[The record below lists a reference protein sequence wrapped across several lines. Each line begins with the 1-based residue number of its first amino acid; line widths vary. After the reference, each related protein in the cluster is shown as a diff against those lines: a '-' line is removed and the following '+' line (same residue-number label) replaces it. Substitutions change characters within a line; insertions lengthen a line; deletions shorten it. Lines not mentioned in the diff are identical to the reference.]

1 MGGLQLTESFGEI
14 RNLTKI
20 IVDILLACQ
29 PLTAKQIYFKL
40 GRDGISITYQAIHK
54 KLLLMLREQILKK
67 NGLEYSIN
75 QVWLDKI
82 EEFSTSVRERLR
94 KRNRLLVTQL
104 NKKNFSANQKL
115 IKVISFDLG
124 GALFNNQ
131 FDELLWRR
139 EIPKAYAEQY
149 GLSREKAFEEV
160 TSEYSRL
167 WGKVTG
173 WRNPEFWLKHFSLNK
188 NFKNIIKGI
197 KGEIFAYLDVEPILK
212 KLSKEYHLVIISHA
226 EENIMKTKIKL
237 AGFDKYFTRIF
248 STGSN
253 FNKMTKDADIYR
265 EICEMLKIQPEEMVH
280 VGNDLTI
287 DYKIPTSIG
296 INAFLIDRIGHSKE
310 HFVVR
315 DLYRFEEKLKEMEK
329 EFI

>member
-1 MGGLQLTESFGEI
+1 MGGLQLTESFGES
-14 RNLTKI
+14 RQLTKI

-29 PLTAKQIYFKL
+29 PLTARQIFFKL
-40 GRDGISITYQAIHK
+40 GKEGTSITYQAVHK
-54 KLLLMLREQILKK
+54 KLLLMLREQVLKK
-67 NGLEYSIN
+67 EGLQYLIN

-82 EEFSTSVRERLR
+82 DEFSTSLRERLR
-94 KRNRLLVTQL
+94 KRNRLVTQL
-104 NKKNFSANQKL
+104 NKKNLDSSQKM

-167 WGKVTG
+167 WGKVNG

-188 NFKNIIKGI
+188 SFKEVTTGI
-197 KGEIFAYLDVEPILK
+197 KSEIFAYLDVEPILK

-226 EENIMKTKIKL
+226 EENMMKTKLKL
-237 AGFDKYFTRIF
+237 AGFDKYFARVF
-248 STGSN
+248 SIGTD

-280 VGNDLTI
+280 VGNDLTL

-296 INAFLIDRIGHSKE
+296 INAFLIDRIGHGKE
-310 HFVVR
+310 QFIVR
-315 DLYRFEEKLKEMEK
+315 DLYRFEERLKEME
-329 EFI
+329 EEYI